1 MTENTLT
8 AESIIQQFEI
18 PTRPEALSEFAKEAA
33 SPNCSL
39 ENLSSILR
47 QDVNLMAALLQLV
60 NSPLLGIPKEITS
73 ADQAIALL
81 GVPRCLSLVRT
92 VSIRASLG
100 EQPELPRFWDS
111 ATETAHLC
119 ERVAILLTGLNS
131 EYAYT
136 SGLFSNCGIPLMLQ
150 AFEDYPDILREANH
164 SLQPL
169 TWLENDRY
177 NVTHCR
183 IGYQLA
189 LSWKLPKAVCETILL
204 DPVYD
209 DAIEGKIKTDEL
221 TPGLLAILQLAK
233 QVSAQFRKAW
243 RVYDVKSDQEI
254 SQNALSTLG
263 LTEANYSD
271 LQDQLLNELT
281 TKLKE

>member
-1 MTENTLT
+1 MTENTQT
-8 AESIIQQFEI
+8 AESIIEQFDI
-18 PTRPEALSEFAKEAA
+18 PSRPEALTKFAKEAA

-39 ENLSSILR
+39 ENLSEILR

-60 NSPLLGIPKEITS
+60 NSPLIGIPQKITS

-81 GVPRCLSLVRT
+81 GVPRCLSLVRA

-119 ERVAILLTGLNS
+119 ERIAILLTGLNS

-136 SGLFSNCGIPLMLQ
+136 SGLFSNCGIPLMIQ
-150 AFEDYPDILREANH
+150 AFEGYADTLREANH

-183 IGYQLA
+183 IGYELA
-189 LSWKLPKAVCETILL
+189 LSWKLPKTVCETILL
-204 DPVYD
+204 DPVYE

-243 RVYDVKSDQEI
+243 RVYDAKSDQEI
-254 SQNALSTLG
+254 SRNVLSTLG
-263 LTEANYSD
+263 LTDASYSD